1 MNKIKIEN
9 LNFKYREN
17 IIYQNLNLDIV
28 SNSYTTIVGPVGSG
42 KTTLFKLIID
52 HYESIKI
59 NGKIN
64 YILTNP
70 NYQITSKTVKKQLMF
85 FLENNHYTKRQITK
99 RVNDIVKEFNL
110 ENIIDKDPFLLS
122 EGEKQLVIL
131 CSHLVLDLDI
141 LLMDNALCRMDLQ
154 LKKKIISY
162 FIKLKRKKVTIVNFT
177 SDLNETYLSDYT
189 ILLDRKLIIN
199 KKTKEVINNNKIFN
213 QNNLKLPFLNDISNK
228 LNYYDLLKKPV
239 NSIEEL
245 VDELWK

>member
-1 MNKIKIEN
+1 
-9 LNFKYREN
+9 
-17 IIYQNLNLDIV
+17 
-28 SNSYTTIVGPVGSG
+28 
-42 KTTLFKLIID
+42 
-52 HYESIKI
+52 
-59 NGKIN
+59 
-64 YILTNP
+64 
-70 NYQITSKTVKKQLMF
+70 MF

-213 QNNLKLPFLNDISNK
+213 ENNLKLPFLNDISNK

>member
-1 MNKIKIEN
+1 
-9 LNFKYREN
+9 
-17 IIYQNLNLDIV
+17 
-28 SNSYTTIVGPVGSG
+28 
-42 KTTLFKLIID
+42 
-52 HYESIKI
+52 
-59 NGKIN
+59 
-64 YILTNP
+64 
-70 NYQITSKTVKKQLMF
+70 
-85 FLENNHYTKRQITK
+85 
-99 RVNDIVKEFNL
+99 
-110 ENIIDKDPFLLS
+110 
-122 EGEKQLVIL
+122 
-131 CSHLVLDLDI
+131 
-141 LLMDNALCRMDLQ
+141 MDLQ

-213 QNNLKLPFLNDISNK
+213 ENNLKLPFLNDISNK